1 MKQKFYQNRIETPLY
16 IIGILL
22 LACISMWGCTDVDF
36 HWSNNRSK
44 AKIIGF
50 VDDSLVMVGDYR
62 YWSEIT
68 DEWNGGYSEIE
79 GFGHER
85 LCVYNYRVQEDG
97 PRWCDSLDNETE
109 TGAFMGQMTD
119 SVIWGSGLPNLL
131 KLWKIGEKQHEI
143 KLAKEK
149 VGCSVEFKVS
159 SVKQWLDGGFI
170 VRGGNSL
177 NAGNDSCQYAVM
189 DTTAE
194 TLTYKRLND
203 DLKWIQECD
212 DVRAWGN
219 DVYCLKFD
227 KEERTS
233 SLFVN
238 DSLGH
243 VLENDYFWTAGAV
256 LQFQGH
262 ILLLERDVC
271 RLENGK
277 IKCFASAS
285 SSGISFKNRED
296 DVYITY

>member
-1 MKQKFYQNRIETPLY
+1 MMVEFKRLFVVALVV
-16 IIGILL
+16 
-22 LACISMWGCTDVDF
+22 LACVSMWGCTDVDF
-36 HWSNNRSK
+36 HWSDKRSN

-50 VDDSLVMVGDYR
+50 VDDSLVMIGDYR

-85 LCVYNYRVQEDG
+85 LCVFNYRVQEDG
-97 PRWCDSLDNETE
+97 PRWCDSLDNENE

-119 SVIWGSGLPNLL
+119 SVIWGSGLPNSL

-143 KLAKEK
+143 KLAAEK
-149 VGCSVEFKVS
+149 DGCSVEFKVS

-194 TLTYKRLND
+194 TLTYKRLDD

-219 DVYCLKFD
+219 DVYCFMPGKSAF
-227 KEERTS
+227 E
-233 SLFVN
+233 
-238 DSLGH
+238 
-243 VLENDYFWTAGAV
+243 AV
-256 LQFQGH
+256 LLRNGADTIGVPIKFTIGDFWGDVLHPNADLCNLVDGVVICSGAIWRGGLSFYQNEE
-262 ILLLERDVC
+262 IVVDLE
-271 RLENGK
+271 
-277 IKCFASAS
+277 
-285 SSGISFKNRED
+285 
-296 DVYITY
+296 

>member
-1 MKQKFYQNRIETPLY
+1 MKNVVSRLIAVAMAM
-16 IIGILL
+16 
-22 LACISMWGCTDVDF
+22 LACVGMWGCTDVDF
-36 HWSNNRSK
+36 HWSDNRSK

-97 PRWCDSLDNETE
+97 PRWCDSLDNENE

-119 SVIWGSGLPNLL
+119 SVIWGSGLPKSL

-143 KLAKEK
+143 KFSKEK

-159 SVKQWLDGGFI
+159 SVKQWLDGNFI

-177 NAGNDSCQYAVM
+177 NAGNDSCQYAVL
-189 DTTAE
+189 DTIAE
-194 TLTYKRLND
+194 TLTYKRLDD

-212 DVRAWGN
+212 DVRAWG
-219 DVYCLKFD
+219 DEVYCLKFD

-233 SLFVN
+233 SLFMN

-296 DVYITY
+296 DVYIAY

>member
-1 MKQKFYQNRIETPLY
+1 
-16 IIGILL
+16 
-22 LACISMWGCTDVDF
+22 
-36 HWSNNRSK
+36 
-44 AKIIGF
+44 
-50 VDDSLVMVGDYR
+50 
-62 YWSEIT
+62 
-68 DEWNGGYSEIE
+68 
-79 GFGHER
+79 
-85 LCVYNYRVQEDG
+85 
-97 PRWCDSLDNETE
+97 
-109 TGAFMGQMTD
+109 
-119 SVIWGSGLPNLL
+119 
-131 KLWKIGEKQHEI
+131 
-143 KLAKEK
+143 
-149 VGCSVEFKVS
+149 
-159 SVKQWLDGGFI
+159 
-170 VRGGNSL
+170 
-177 NAGNDSCQYAVM
+177 M

-194 TLTYKRLND
+194 TLTYKRLDD

-238 DSLGH
+238 YSLGH

-296 DVYITY
+296 DVYIAY